1 LEGLTAN
8 EKIGSLLDMNK
19 QMNPAEQIIQRFG
32 GQSPLAN
39 LLGKRQ
45 STVQHWAK
53 TGRIPSQ
60 WHRPLMELARNRGI
74 ALEPQDFVSMEMPA
88 IEPADGRLGVLL
100 VGLGAVASTFIAGV
114 EQIRQG
120 MGQPV
125 GSITQMA
132 TIRLGK
138 RSERQTPLIR
148 DFIPLAGLDQLVFGA
163 WDPIPDNAYEAA
175 IKSGVL
181 SQHDDI
187 EPIAGFLQSIEPMPA
202 AFDRRFVKRIQG
214 TNTRSARTNL
224 ELADGIREDIR
235 RFKSDNSCDRLVM
248 VYCASTEKFV
258 ETADVH
264 QDLEG
269 FVGGLEGND
278 ENIAPSMIYAYAA
291 MMEGVP
297 FANGSPSLA
306 IDIPALEK
314 LARDEQVP
322 ICGKDFKTG
331 QTLVKT
337 VVAPMLKAR
346 MLGLDGWFST
356 NILGNRDGEVLDEP
370 ENFKTKEESKLGVL
384 EYILQPDLYPDLYAD
399 AYHKVRINYYPPRG
413 DNKEG
418 WDNIDIFG
426 WLGRRM
432 QIKINF
438 LCSDSILAAP
448 LVLDV
453 ALFMDLAKRAGL
465 GGIQEWLS
473 FYFKSP
479 QHAQSVYPEHDLFIQ
494 QTKLKNTLRWL
505 RGAGQITHLGMEYYR
520 ED

>member
-1 LEGLTAN
+1 MSNTPT
-8 EKIGSLLDMNK
+8 
-19 QMNPAEQIIQRFG
+19 PAERIVQRFG
-32 GQSPLAN
+32 GQSALAA

-45 STVQHWAK
+45 STVQHWVK

-60 WHRPLMELARNRGI
+60 WHEALMDLAAEKGI
-74 ALEPQDFVSMEMPA
+74 ALEPSDFVPA
-88 IEPADGRLGVLL
+88 RSPSIEPAEGKLGVLL
-100 VGLGAVASTFIAGV
+100 VGLGAVSSTFIAGV
-114 EQIRQG
+114 EHIRRG

-138 RSERQTPLIR
+138 RSDSRTPFIR
-148 DFIPLAGLDQLVFGA
+148 DFVPLATLDDLVFGA

-175 IKSGVL
+175 IKCGVL
-181 SQHDDI
+181 DRYTDI
-187 EPIAGFLQSIEPMPA
+187 EPIGDFLKSIEPMPA
-202 AFDRRFVKRIQG
+202 VFDTGYVKRIEG
-214 TNTRSARTNL
+214 INTTSAPTKL
-224 ELADGIREDIR
+224 DMVESVREDIR
-235 RFKSDNSCDRLVM
+235 RFKAANGCDRLVM
-248 VYCASTEKFV
+248 IWCASTEKFIT
-258 ETADVH
+258 ESEVH

-269 FVGGLEGND
+269 LMGGLVDND
-278 ENIAPSMIYAYAA
+278 ANIPPSMIYAYAA
-291 MMEGVP
+291 LMEGVP
-297 FANGSPSLA
+297 FANGAPNLTV
-306 IDIPALEK
+306 DVPAMER
-314 LARDEQVP
+314 LARDRGVP

-337 VVAPMLKAR
+337 VIAPMLKAR
-346 MLGLDGWFST
+346 MMGLHGWFST

-384 EYILQPDLYPDLYAD
+384 EYILQPDLYPELYSD
-399 AYHKVRINYYPPRG
+399 AYHKIRINYYPPRG

-432 QIKINF
+432 QIKIDF

-448 LVLDV
+448 LVLDL
-453 ALFMDLAKRAGL
+453 ALFMDLAQRAGL
-465 GGIQEWLS
+465 SGIQEWLS

-479 QHAQSVYPEHDLFIQ
+479 QHAPSVYPEHDLFIQ

-505 RGAGQITHLGMEYYR
+505 MGAEQVTHLGMEYYR
-520 ED
+520 E